1 MKNFITDIGKNSLGI
16 YLVHKIIIVL
26 IENYIKEQTLIIKL
40 ILPIIVLLVSYIIVK
55 IIKKIPII
63 RKVVQL

>member
-1 MKNFITDIGKNSLGI
+1 MN
-16 YLVHKIIIVL
+16 KIIIVL

>member
-1 MKNFITDIGKNSLGI
+1 M
-16 YLVHKIIIVL
+16 HKIIIVL